1 MDFTKRLC
9 HFLIILGLCAMV
21 FIGYKLIQPFIS
33 TMDYILQFVFLVS
46 ALILICCKDTSNKNT
61 ENHSTREAPSAVQ
74 NTTVTQRQ
82 NNREKENLTAKPKHT
97 SLAIPTAKVNGTKRL
112 TRFQRDFLSTAPGKL
127 RNRGNIGSKTAVSE
141 AVRENIK
148 LIENDL
154 KVKESSLLD
163 EMQGY
168 LTEGEVDKI
177 TNSSRKDQAHYF
189 AAIIE
194 EYDDSTFLSVLD
206 ILNKSS
212 FGHISSE
219 LKKSFD
225 KHLPTQLPS
234 SFCVICRIQSEV
246 DIKSLR
252 CELIKEELLS
262 KNLKDMI
269 NDCKTS
275 KGHQNILW
283 QELFFHLKSMQPKQ
297 KIAEK
302 FISIFKNASHGSIS
316 SYLSNH
322 GLTCYDCT
330 CHRKSSIETDNFRAM
345 SSLTSSDESNTSP
358 IPIPLERHLHS
369 SSNEEGAETTTIRSK
384 NKPKPVVP
392 LNRSKFPS
400 RTKNGLKVKTKP
412 GRGPASTAFQQSTEN
427 SEASTTS
434 LDSCSG
440 LHPVYMSEIPST
452 RNGIHHQQPSRPVKR
467 AMNSENRQREETA
480 ELLSISGSEDCTS
493 DTLLKTPFET
503 EECLRKR
510 RCQRVD
516 ALSALPF
523 ISESDVNSD
532 GEVVKNCFSP
542 VIKIFVDN
550 SGDIV
555 PKAFAK
561 THKYKNESQIF

>member
-1 MDFTKRLC
+1 M
-9 HFLIILGLCAMV
+9 
-21 FIGYKLIQPFIS
+21 
-33 TMDYILQFVFLVS
+33 
-46 ALILICCKDTSNKNT
+46 
-61 ENHSTREAPSAVQ
+61 
-74 NTTVTQRQ
+74 
-82 NNREKENLTAKPKHT
+82 
-97 SLAIPTAKVNGTKRL
+97 
-112 TRFQRDFLSTAPGKL
+112 
-127 RNRGNIGSKTAVSE
+127 SE

-234 SFCVICRIQSEV
+234 RFCVICRIQSEV

-275 KGHQNILW
+275 KGHQNTLW

-302 FISIFKNASHGSIS
+302 FISLFKNANHGSIS
-316 SYLSNH
+316 SYLSIH

-330 CHRKSSIETDNFRAM
+330 CHRKSSIETDNFRAT
-345 SSLTSSDESNTSP
+345 SSLTSSDESNTSS
-358 IPIPLERHLHS
+358 IPIHRERLCYQDVVHS
-369 SSNEEGAETTTIRSK
+369 SSSEEGAKTTTMRSK
-384 NKPKPVVP
+384 NQPKPVVP
-392 LNRSKFPS
+392 VIFLCFCHKMA
-400 RTKNGLKVKTKP
+400 RT
-412 GRGPASTAFQQSTEN
+412 
-427 SEASTTS
+427 
-434 LDSCSG
+434 
-440 LHPVYMSEIPST
+440 YMYSVTPFRHS
-452 RNGIHHQQPSRPVKR
+452 
-467 AMNSENRQREETA
+467 A
-480 ELLSISGSEDCTS
+480 LLSFRHSLSDHYLNNRCTHS
-493 DTLLKTPFET
+493 T
-503 EECLRKR
+503 
-510 RCQRVD
+510 
-516 ALSALPF
+516 
-523 ISESDVNSD
+523 
-532 GEVVKNCFSP
+532 
-542 VIKIFVDN
+542 KI
-550 SGDIV
+550 
-555 PKAFAK
+555 
-561 THKYKNESQIF
+561 

>member
-9 HFLIILGLCAMV
+9 HFLIILGLCAMAY
-21 FIGYKLIQPFIS
+21 IGYKLIQPFIS

-46 ALILICCKDTSNKNT
+46 ALILIYYKDSCNT
-61 ENHSTREAPSAVQ
+61 EKHNTREAPSAVQ
-74 NTTVTQRQ
+74 NTTVTRRQ
-82 NNREKENLTAKPKHT
+82 NNSEKENPTAKPKHP
-97 SLAIPTAKVNGTKRL
+97 SVAIPTAKVSGTKRN
-112 TRFQRDFLSTAPGKL
+112 TRLQRDFLSTAPGKI

-275 KGHQNILW
+275 KGHQNTLW

-302 FISIFKNASHGSIS
+302 FISLFKNANHGSIS

-330 CHRKSSIETDNFRAM
+330 CHRKSSIETDNFRAT
-345 SSLTSSDESNTSP
+345 SSLTSSDESNTSS
-358 IPIPLERHLHS
+358 IPIHRERLCYQDVVHS
-369 SSNEEGAETTTIRSK
+369 SSSEEGAKTTTMRSK
-384 NKPKPVVP
+384 NQPKPVVP
-392 LNRSKFPS
+392 LNKSKFPP
-400 RTKNGLKVKTKP
+400 RTKNGSKVKTKP
-412 GRGPASTAFQQSTEN
+412 GRGPASTAFQQAPEN
-427 SEASTTS
+427 SDASTTS
-434 LDSCSG
+434 LDSYSG
-440 LHPVYMSEIPST
+440 SHPVHMSEIPST
-452 RNGIHHQQPSRPVKR
+452 RNGIHHLQPSRPVKR
-467 AMNSENRQREETA
+467 SMNPENGQREETA

-493 DTLLKTPFET
+493 DTLLKTPYGT

-510 RCQRVD
+510 PRVF
-516 ALSALPF
+516 SVRPY

-532 GEVVKNCFSP
+532 GEAMKNYVFPDINTSN
-542 VIKIFVDN
+542 FNN

-555 PKAFAK
+555 PRAFAK
-561 THKYKNESQIF
+561 THITTNESQIF